1 MPKFVALLPVSQGCA
16 SFLHM
21 LERHMQSL
29 SLTDPGGLSG
39 EQVMGRGE
47 VLGTLGT
54 HSGCLVGQLRGS
66 ALPGTEG
73 LEPMIGNLVFILK
86 VMGSGWKIMGND
98 GG

>member
-29 SLTDPGGLSG
+29 SLTDPGGFSG
-39 EQVMGRGE
+39 EAVMGRGE

-54 HSGCLVGQLRGS
+54 HRGCLVGQLRGS

-73 LEPMIGNLVFILK
+73 LEPMIGN
-86 VMGSGWKIMGND
+86 
-98 GG
+98 